1 MAEAAATSPK
11 RPLPALLV
19 AQFFGAFNDNALKM
33 ILTLLGITLFTKGMA
48 PQGRAFS
55 ETSQY
60 VTSGVLIALTL
71 PLALFSIPA
80 GALADRISKRTVIIV
95 LKGME
100 VLLMAVALGLLLFAP
115 ADSFWPVLA
124 ILVGM
129 GVQSALF
136 SPAKYGILPEILPHE
151 KLSRGNGLLEMW
163 TFIAIIAG
171 TGLGGVLLRV
181 AGDST
186 WLAILPLFAFSV
198 VGLAASFGVPRVPAA
213 RAPGQ
218 AGGLI
223 EAWRTVRGS
232 RVLWLTVLGSTLF
245 WGIASLLGQ
254 NLIVYM
260 KSNLRAG
267 DEMAGIPLAL
277 FAIGVGVGSVLA
289 GRMSSGKVEYG
300 LIPLGSIGLGAM
312 TLLLGLTQPALI
324 GVCVLMTLMGMSS
337 GLIVVPLHAVL
348 QSQSPPDKRG
358 SVIALANIFVFTGML
373 AGSVAGTGLAFFAK
387 LSPVGI
393 FLGAAAITLA
403 GTAWAIKLLP
413 DALVRLVA
421 IILANT
427 AYRIHVTGRHNV
439 PRKGGAL
446 LVANHLSL
454 ADGLFVLASIDRPV
468 RFIVDE
474 SYFYHPLLKPFM
486 KALGAIPVSSTGGPK
501 QVMRALKDAGKYLD
515 DGELVCIFAEGEIS
529 RIGMLLPFRRGAEVI
544 VKGRDV
550 PIIPMNLDG
559 VWGSVFSPSGG
570 RMVTKLPRR
579 FPRPISV
586 LFGEPLPSSTPLNDV
601 RRTVHDLSQQAWML
615 RKQGMLPL
623 GYSVVRSARRHP
635 FQVGLADPVRGP
647 LIKIKAVTGAIA
659 LARALR
665 KIWAD
670 QQRVGIL
677 LPPSVAGALANMAA
691 ALSGRCFVNLNYTT
705 GKTGMEAAC
714 RQAGLKTVVTSRA
727 FLEKAKLEAPGDVQ
741 VVLLEDI
748 APTINRREKLK
759 AMLFAAIMPYFAIE
773 RLVHARKRPEMGDIA
788 TIIFS
793 SGSTGEPK
801 GVQLSHFNILSNV
814 ESAAQTL
821 HFDNHDKLVH
831 LLPLFHSF
839 GNLLLWV
846 GVHVGPTLILAPN
859 PLDAETIGHLCEGY
873 GATAICAT
881 PTFLQ
886 MYMKRINPGQF
897 GSMRLVVAGAE
908 KLSPKFATAFKE
920 HFGVEI
926 LEGYGATECSP
937 VIAVN
942 SLDYRARGFYQKGN
956 RLGTV
961 GQPLPGVSV
970 KVVDPD
976 TNEPLPVGTPGMLMV
991 KGPNVMQG
999 YLDRPDLNEKVLRDG
1014 WYVTGDIAKL
1024 DEEGYLA
1031 ITDRLSRFSKI
1042 GGEMVPHIKI
1052 EDALHACITATQQVF
1067 AVTAVRDERKG
1078 ERIVVIHCKC
1088 EVSVEVLVEGLQK
1101 QGLPNLFIPKANDF
1115 VEVPALPVLGTGKID
1130 LRGLKKLAE
1139 EKLNTPVVTATA

>member
-1 MAEAAATSPK
+1 MAEAAPTTAK
-11 RPLPALLV
+11 RPLPGLLV

-33 ILTLLGITLFTKGMA
+33 ILTLLGISIFTRGMSA
-48 PQGRAFS
+48 QGREYA
-55 ETSQY
+55 EMSQY
-60 VTSGVLIALTL
+60 VTSGALVALTL
-71 PLALFSIPA
+71 PLMLFSIPA
-80 GALADRISKRTVIIV
+80 GSLADRISKRKVIIA
-95 LKGME
+95 LKGLE
-100 VLLMAVALGLLLFAP
+100 VLLVATALVLMLLAP
-115 ADSFWPVLA
+115 SDAFWPLLAVLA
-124 ILVGM
+124 GM
-129 GVQSALF
+129 GMQSAFF

-151 KLSRGNGLLEMW
+151 KLSRGNGLLELW
-163 TFIAIIAG
+163 TFVAIIAG
-171 TGLGGVLLRV
+171 TGLGGVLLKV
-181 AGDST
+181 AGTST
-186 WLAILPLFAFSV
+186 WIALAPLLGCSV
-198 VGLAASFGVPRVPAA
+198 VGLAASFAVPRVPAA

-218 AGGLI
+218 QGGILA
-223 EAWRTVRGS
+223 AWKTVRAS

-245 WGIASLLGQ
+245 WGVASLLGQ
-254 NLIVYM
+254 NLVVYM
-260 KSNLRAG
+260 KSVLRAG
-267 DEMAGIPLAL
+267 DEIAGLPLAL
-277 FAIGVGVGSVLA
+277 FAIGVGAGSVLA
-289 GRMSSGKVEYG
+289 GRLSSGKVEYG

-312 TLLLGLTQPALI
+312 TLLLGVTRPGMT
-324 GVCVLMTLMGMSS
+324 GVCILMTLMGVSS

-348 QSQSPPDKRG
+348 QSLSPPDRRG
-358 SVIALANIFVFTGML
+358 SVIALANIFVFSGIL
-373 AGSVAGTGLAFFAK
+373 AGSLLGTGLAFFAG
-387 LSPVGI
+387 LSPAGI

-439 PRKGGAL
+439 PRTGGAL

-454 ADGLFVLASIDRPV
+454 VDGLFVLAAIDRPV

-529 RIGMLLPFRRGAEVI
+529 RIGMLLPFRRGAEII
-544 VKGRDV
+544 VKGRNV
-550 PIIPMNLDG
+550 PFIPMQLDG
-559 VWGSVFSPSGG
+559 VWGSVFSPAGG

-586 LFGEPLPSSTPLNDV
+586 LFGEPMPSSTPLTDV
-601 RRTVHDLSQQAWML
+601 RRAVHDLSQKGWML

-635 FQVGLADPVRGP
+635 LQLGLADPVRGA
-647 LIKIKAVTGAIA
+647 LIKLKAVTGAIA

-677 LPPSVAGALANMAA
+677 LPPSVAGVLVNMAA
-691 ALSGRCFVNLNYTT
+691 AISARCFVNLNYTT
-705 GKTGMEAAC
+705 GKSGMEAAC
-714 RQAGLKTVVTSRA
+714 AQAGLKTVVTSKA
-727 FLEKAKLEAPGDVQ
+727 FIEKAKLEPPANVQ
-741 VVLLEDI
+741 VVYLEDI
-748 APTINRREKLK
+748 APTIGTRERLK

-773 RLVHARKRPEMGDIA
+773 RLVHARKRPQMDDVA

-801 GVQLSHFNILSNV
+801 GVQLTHFNILSNV

-821 HFDNHDKLVH
+821 HFDDRDKLVH

-846 GVHVGPTLILAPN
+846 GVHVGPALILAPN

-873 GATAICAT
+873 GGTAICAT

-886 MYMKRINPGQF
+886 MYMKRIQPGQF

-908 KLSPKFATAFKE
+908 KLPTKFANAFKE

-926 LEGYGATECSP
+926 LEGYGCTECAP

-956 RLGTV
+956 RVGTV

-976 TNEPLPVGTPGMLMV
+976 SFEPLPVGTPGMLLV
-991 KGPNVMQG
+991 KGPNVMKG
-999 YLDRPDLNEKVLRDG
+999 YLDRPDLDEKVLRDG

-1024 DEEGYLA
+1024 DEEGYIA

-1052 EDALHACITATQQVF
+1052 EEALHACITATQQVF

-1078 ERIVVIHCKC
+1078 ERIAVIHCKC

-1101 QGLPNLFIPKANDF
+1101 QGLPNLFIPKPNDF

-1139 EKLNTPVVTATA
+1139 EKLATAAIA

>member
-1 MAEAAATSPK
+1 MPG
-11 RPLPALLV
+11 LLV

-33 ILTLLGITLFTKGMA
+33 ILTLLGIAVFTRGMA
-48 PQGRAFS
+48 VQGRAYA

-60 VTSGVLIALTL
+60 VTSGVLAALTV

-80 GALADRISKRTVIIV
+80 GALADRVSKRKVIIA
-95 LKGME
+95 LKGLE
-100 VLLMAVALGLLLFAP
+100 VLLVAGALALLMLAP
-115 ADSFWPVLA
+115 SDSFWPLLA
-124 ILVGM
+124 VLVGM

-151 KLSRGNGLLEMW
+151 KLARGNGLLELW
-163 TFIAIIAG
+163 TFVAIIAG
-171 TGLGGVLLRV
+171 TALGGVLLKF
-181 AGDST
+181 AGSST
-186 WLAILPLFAFSV
+186 WIAMAPLLGCSL
-198 VGLAASFGVPRVPAA
+198 VGLLASFAVPRVPPA

-218 AGGLI
+218 EGGMLA
-223 EAWRTVRGS
+223 AWRTVRGN

-245 WGIASLLGQ
+245 WAVASLLGQ
-254 NLIVYM
+254 NLLVYM
-260 KSNLRAG
+260 KSSLRAG
-267 DEMAGIPLAL
+267 DELAGVPLAL
-277 FAIGVGVGSVLA
+277 FAIGVGAGSVLA
-289 GRMSSGKVEYG
+289 GRMSGGKVEYG
-300 LIPLGSIGLGAM
+300 LIPLGSIGLGAL
-312 TLLLGLTQPALI
+312 TLALGVSQPGLA
-324 GVCVLMTLMGMSS
+324 GVCVLMTLMGISS

-348 QSQSPPDKRG
+348 QSQAPADRRG
-358 SVIALANIFVFTGML
+358 SVIALANIFVFSGML
-373 AGSVAGTGLAFFAK
+373 AGSLTGTALAFFAG

-393 FLGAAAITLA
+393 FLGAAGVTLA
-403 GTAWAIKLLP
+403 GTVWAIRLLP

-421 IILANT
+421 VILANT
-427 AYRIHVTGRHNV
+427 AYRIHVTGRHHV
-439 PRKGGAL
+439 PRTGGAL

-454 ADGLFVLASIDRPV
+454 VDGLFVLASIDRPV

-501 QVMRALKDAGKYLD
+501 VVMRALKDAGKYLD
-515 DGELVCIFAEGEIS
+515 EGELVCIFAEGEIS
-529 RIGMLLPFRRGAEVI
+529 RIGMLLPFRRGAEII
-544 VKGRDV
+544 VKGRNV
-550 PIIPMNLDG
+550 PFIPMQLDG

-579 FPRPISV
+579 FPRPINV
-586 LFGEPLPSSTPLNDV
+586 LFGEPMPPATPLTDV
-601 RRTVHDLSQQAWML
+601 RRAVHDLSQQGWNL
-615 RKQGMLPL
+615 RKRGMLPL
-623 GYSVVRSARRHP
+623 GYSVVRWGRRHP
-635 FQVGLADPVRGP
+635 MQVGLADPLRGA
-647 LIKIKAVTGAIA
+647 LVKLKALTGAIA

-677 LPPSVAGALANMAA
+677 LPPSVAGALLNMAA
-691 ALSGRCFVNLNYTT
+691 ALSARCFVNLNYTT
-705 GKTGMEAAC
+705 GKSGMEAAC
-714 RQAGLKTVVTSRA
+714 AQAGLNTVVTSRA
-727 FLEKAKLEAPGDVQ
+727 FLEKAKLEPPANTQLVF
-741 VVLLEDI
+741 LEDI
-748 APTINRREKLK
+748 APTISTRERLK

-773 RLVHARKRPEMGDIA
+773 RLVHARKRPQMDDVA

-801 GVQLSHFNILSNV
+801 GVQLTHFNILSNV

-821 HFDNHDKLVH
+821 HFDHHDKLVH

-846 GVHVGPTLILAPN
+846 GVHVGPALVLAPN

-873 GATAICAT
+873 GGTAICAT

-886 MYMKRINPGQF
+886 MYMKRIQPGQF

-908 KLSPKFATAFKE
+908 KLSPKFAAAFKQ

-942 SLDYRARGFYQKGN
+942 SLDFRARGFYQKGN
-956 RLGTV
+956 RVGTV

-976 TNEPLPVGTPGMLMV
+976 TFEPLPAGSPGMLLV
-991 KGPNVMQG
+991 KGPNVMKG
-999 YLDRPDLNEKVLRDG
+999 YLDRPDLDQKALRDG
-1014 WYVTGDIAKL
+1014 WYVTGDIVRL
-1024 DEEGYLA
+1024 DEDGYIT

-1042 GGEMVPHIKI
+1042 GGEMVPHVRI
-1052 EDALHACITATQQVF
+1052 EDALHSCIEATQQVF
-1067 AVTAVRDERKG
+1067 AVTSVRDERKG
-1078 ERIVVIHCKC
+1078 ERIAVVHCKC
-1088 EVSVEVLVEGLQK
+1088 TIAVEVLIESLQK
-1101 QGLPNLFIPKANDF
+1101 QGLPNLFIPRACDF
-1115 VEVPALPVLGTGKID
+1115 LEVETLPLLGTGKLD

-1139 EKLNTPVVTATA
+1139 EKLNTAVPATSA

>member
-1 MAEAAATSPK
+1 MADATQLRAK
-11 RPLPALLV
+11 RPMPGLLV
-19 AQFFGAFNDNALKM
+19 SQFFGAFNDNALKM
-33 ILTLLGITLFTKGMA
+33 ILTLLGISIFTKGMSEH
-48 PQGRAFS
+48 GRAFS
-55 ETSQY
+55 DTSQY

-71 PLALFSIPA
+71 PLAIFSIPA
-80 GALADRISKRTVIIV
+80 GALVDRISKRKVIIA
-95 LKGME
+95 LKGVE
-100 VLLMAVALGLLLFAP
+100 VLLMAGAMTLLLLAP
-115 ADSFWPVLA
+115 GDSFWPVLA

-129 GVQSALF
+129 GIQSALF

-151 KLSRGNGLLEMW
+151 KLSRGNGLLELW

-171 TGLGGVLLRV
+171 TGLGGVLLKY
-181 AGDST
+181 AKDST
-186 WLAILPLFAFSV
+186 WLAILPLLAFSLI
-198 VGLAASFGVPRVPAA
+198 GLAASFAVPRVAPA
-213 RAPGQ
+213 RAKGQ
-218 AGGLI
+218 EGGMLA
-223 EAWRTVRGS
+223 AWRTVRSS

-260 KSNLRAG
+260 KSVLRAG
-267 DEMAGIPLAL
+267 DEMAGVPLAL
-277 FAIGVGVGSVLA
+277 FAIGVGAGSVLA
-289 GRMSSGKVEYG
+289 GRMSIGKVEYG

-312 TLLLGLTQPALI
+312 TLLLGVSQPGI
-324 GVCVLMTLMGMSS
+324 VGVCVQMTLMGVSS
-337 GLIVVPLHAVL
+337 GLIVVPLQALL
-348 QSQSPPDKRG
+348 QSQSPPEKRG
-358 SVIALANIFVFTGML
+358 SVIALANIFVFSGML
-373 AGSVAGTGLAFFAK
+373 AGSLVGTALAYFAG

-421 IILANT
+421 ILLANT
-427 AYRIHVTGRHNV
+427 VYRIHVTGRANV
-439 PRKGGAL
+439 PRTGGAL

-474 SYFYHPLLKPFM
+474 GYFHHPLLKPFM

-501 QVMRALKDAGKYLD
+501 VVMRALKDAGKYLD

-529 RIGMLLPFRRGAEVI
+529 RIGMLLPFRRGAEII
-544 VKGRDV
+544 VKGRNV
-550 PIIPMNLDG
+550 PFIPMNLDG

-586 LFGEPLPSSTPLNDV
+586 LFGQQMPSDTPLTDV
-601 RRTVHDLSQQAWML
+601 RRAVHDLSQQAWML

-647 LIKIKAVTGAIA
+647 LIKIKAVTAAIA

-677 LPPSVAGALANMAA
+677 LPPSVGGVLANMAA

-705 GKTGMEAAC
+705 GKSGMEAAC

-727 FLEKAKLEAPGDVQ
+727 FLGKAKLDPPGDVQ
-741 VVLLEDI
+741 IIYLEDI

-773 RLVHARKRPEMGDIA
+773 RLVHARKRPQMEDTA
-788 TIIFS
+788 TVIFS

-801 GVQLSHFNILSNV
+801 GIQLSHFNILSNV

-821 HFDNHDKLVH
+821 HFDHHDKLTH

-839 GNLLLWV
+839 GNLLMWV
-846 GVHVGPTLILAPN
+846 GVHVGPALILAPN

-886 MYMKRINPGQF
+886 MYMKRIQPGQF

-926 LEGYGATECSP
+926 LEGYGSTECSP

-942 SLDYRARGFYQKGN
+942 SLDFRARGFYQKGN

-976 TNEPLPVGTPGMLMV
+976 TNEPLPVGTPGMLLV
-991 KGPNVMQG
+991 KGPNVMKG
-999 YLDRPDLNEKVLRDG
+999 YLDRPDLDAKVLRDG

-1024 DEEGYLA
+1024 DEDGFIA

-1042 GGEMVPHIKI
+1042 GGEMVPHLKI
-1052 EDALHACITATQQVF
+1052 EDALHACIESATQVF
-1067 AVTAVRDERKG
+1067 AVTAVPDERKG
-1078 ERIVVIHCKC
+1078 ERIVVVHCKC
-1088 EVSVEVLVEGLQK
+1088 EVTIEVLVEGLQK
-1101 QGLPNLFIPKANDF
+1101 QGLPNLFIPKAADF
-1115 VEVPALPVLGTGKID
+1115 IQVAALPVLGTGKID
-1130 LRGLKKLAE
+1130 LRGVKKLAQDS
-1139 EKLNTPVVTATA
+1139 LVQPVA